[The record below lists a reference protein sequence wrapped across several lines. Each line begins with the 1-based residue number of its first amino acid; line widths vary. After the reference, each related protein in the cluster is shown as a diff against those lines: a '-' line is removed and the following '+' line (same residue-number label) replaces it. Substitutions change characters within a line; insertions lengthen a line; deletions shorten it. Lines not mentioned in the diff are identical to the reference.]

1 MTNAFDPAAVTGN
14 WGFPNQILV
23 GPGRLSELAQVCGD
37 LGIKNPLVVTDPGL
51 RELPPVQGTMKTLN
65 QGGVKTAL
73 FSDVD
78 GNPVDSNVAAGVT
91 AYQQGAHDGVIAI
104 GGGSALDVGK
114 AIALMLGQ
122 NRPIWDFE
130 DIGDYWKRADP
141 DAIAPVIAIP
151 TTAGTGS
158 EVGRA
163 SVITNTQTHRKV
175 IVFHPLMLP
184 KTVILDPELTVS
196 LPAGLTA
203 ATGMDAFVHC
213 FEAWC
218 APGFHPMA
226 DGIALEGM
234 RLVAEALPKATSNGA
249 DLEARTKMLAAA
261 SMGAVAFQKG
271 LGGVHAIAHPV
282 GARFGTHHGLTNA
295 VILPYM
301 MVHNRPEIEDRVRP
315 IARTLGLKSESFD
328 AVLEWVLAFREQL
341 LIPHTLADLNVDL
354 ALAKE
359 IGALAAVDPP
369 AMSNPR
375 KLTAEEYS
383 QVFSAAVLGQL
394 RD

>member
-1 MTNAFDPAAVTGN
+1 MTNAFDPAALTGN

-23 GPGRLSELAQVCGD
+23 GPGRLSELAQVCSD
-37 LGIKNPLVVTDPGL
+37 LGITNPLVVTDPGL
-51 RELPPVQGTMKTLN
+51 RELPPVQETMQTLDEAR
-65 QGGVKTAL
+65 VKSAL

-78 GNPVDSNVAAGVT
+78 GNPVDSNVDAGVT
-91 AYQQGAHDGVIAI
+91 AYQQGSHDGVIAI

-130 DIGDYWKRADP
+130 DIGDYWKRANP
-141 DAIAPVIAIP
+141 DVIAPVIAIP

-175 IVFHPLMLP
+175 IIFHPLMLP
-184 KTVILDPELTVS
+184 KTVILDPELTVG

-234 RLVAEALPKATSNGA
+234 RLVAEALPKATSHGA

-301 MVHNRPEIEDRVRP
+301 MVHNRPEIEDRMYP
-315 IARTLGLKSESFD
+315 IARTLGLKAESFD
-328 AVLEWVLAFREQL
+328 AVLDWVLTFREQL
-341 LIPHTLADLNVDL
+341 GIPHTLSDLDVDL
-354 ALAKE
+354 ALADE
-359 IGALAAVDPP
+359 IGSLAAVDPP

-375 KLTAEEYS
+375 KLSAEEYT
-383 QVFSAAVLGQL
+383 QVFSAAVTGQL
-394 RD
+394 KR

>member
-1 MTNAFDPAAVTGN
+1 MTNAFDPAALTGN

-23 GPGRLSELAQVCGD
+23 GPGRLSELAQVCSD
-37 LGIKNPLVVTDPGL
+37 LGIINPLVVTDPGL
-51 RELPPVQGTMKTLN
+51 RELPPVQETMQTLDEAR
-65 QGGVKTAL
+65 VKSAL

-78 GNPVDSNVAAGVT
+78 GNPVDSNVDAGVT
-91 AYQQGAHDGVIAI
+91 AYQQGSHDGVIAI

-130 DIGDYWKRADP
+130 DIGDYWKRANP
-141 DAIAPVIAIP
+141 DVIAPVIAIP

-175 IVFHPLMLP
+175 IIFHPLMLP
-184 KTVILDPELTVS
+184 KTVILDPELTVG

-234 RLVAEALPKATSNGA
+234 RLVAEALPKATRHGA

-301 MVHNRPEIEDRVRP
+301 MVHNRPEIEDRIGP
-315 IARTLGLKSESFD
+315 IARTLGLKAESFD
-328 AVLEWVLAFREQL
+328 AVLDWVLTFREQL
-341 LIPHTLADLNVDL
+341 GIPHTLSALDVDL
-354 ALAKE
+354 ALADE

-375 KLTAEEYS
+375 KLSAEEYTH
-383 QVFSAAVLGQL
+383 VFSAAVTGQL
-394 RD
+394 KR